1 MSNDLYMAFAAARH
15 FVTLDERSAG
25 CVIESIARSE
35 DEGTASGEIVAKGKG
50 GAVIRV
56 GRIESTGLCFEALVE
71 PAERAV
77 TLLGIGPDLV
87 VDALHKAATV
97 MMRVSL
103 RRRPVVPVIGLE
115 LSTAEIQ
122 ESMRALLEQYQQVV
136 VERAPGTEAVRLTGG
151 RVRVSTRLFGNA
163 KRWKTTDARAAF
175 KDVLDLAATA
185 PQVVERDGRELL
197 IIDRELLQRFEKPL
211 SGAELVERLSQNPL
225 EPLVFQK
232 ELEREP
238 PPAIRAFE
246 GA

>member
-1 MSNDLYMAFAAARH
+1 MS
-15 FVTLDERSAG
+15 
-25 CVIESIARSE
+25 
-35 DEGTASGEIVAKGKG
+35 
-50 GAVIRV
+50 
-56 GRIESTGLCFEALVE
+56 STIC
-71 PAERAV
+71 
-77 TLLGIGPDLV
+77 TLLQQEDL
-87 VDALHKAATV
+87 LPPKSFKKMPFLFTGWFWF
-97 MMRVSL
+97 L
-103 RRRPVVPVIGLE
+103 GTLVPVIGLE